1 MEEQVQNQV
10 VAVSDLRTY
19 LTAMQTDIN
28 RIRDF
33 ANELSNQVGVVLIN
47 IDTLSTETPNNG

>member
-33 ANELSNQVGVVLIN
+33 ANELSNQVGVVIIN
-47 IDTLSTETPNNG
+47 IDTLSTETPSNG

>member
-19 LTAMQTDIN
+19 LAAMQTDIN
-28 RIRDF
+28 RMRDF
-33 ANELSNQVGVVLIN
+33 ANELSNQIGTVLTN
-47 IDTLSTETPNNG
+47 IENLSTETPSNG

>member
-28 RIRDF
+28 RMRDF
-33 ANELSNQVGVVLIN
+33 ANELSNQVGAVITN
-47 IDTLSTETPNNG
+47 IDTLSTETPSNG

>member
-1 MEEQVQNQV
+1 V

-33 ANELSNQVGVVLIN
+33 ANELSNQVGVVIIN
-47 IDTLSTETPNNG
+47 IDTLSTETPSNG

>member
-19 LTAMQTDIN
+19 LTAMQTDII
-28 RIRDF
+28 RMRDF
-33 ANELSNQVGVVLIN
+33 ANELSNQIGTVLTN
-47 IDTLSTETPNNG
+47 IDNLSTETPSNG

>member
-28 RIRDF
+28 RMRDF
-33 ANELSNQVGVVLIN
+33 ANELSNQIGTVLTN
-47 IDTLSTETPNNG
+47 IDNLSTETPSNG

>member
-1 MEEQVQNQV
+1 V

>member
-28 RIRDF
+28 RMRDF
-33 ANELSNQVGVVLIN
+33 ANELSNQIGTVLTN
-47 IDTLSTETPNNG
+47 IDNLSTETPNNG

>member
-19 LTAMQTDIN
+19 LAAMQTDIN
-28 RIRDF
+28 RMRDF
-33 ANELSNQVGVVLIN
+33 ANELSNQIGTVLTN
-47 IDTLSTETPNNG
+47 IENLST